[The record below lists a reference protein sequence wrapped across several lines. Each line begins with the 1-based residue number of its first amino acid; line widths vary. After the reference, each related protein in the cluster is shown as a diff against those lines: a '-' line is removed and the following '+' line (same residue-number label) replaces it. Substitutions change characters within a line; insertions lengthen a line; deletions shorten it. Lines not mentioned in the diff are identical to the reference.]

1 MFYPFSSSCSHT
13 DILAPSGASEMS
25 FKRFKATLSG
35 YFLSNKLINPKC
47 NMQQKAG
54 EKAENKTV
62 DTHEQN
68 YLTENKLKTEL
79 SMNQEYTRTSAANAG
94 KTQQDYRAGEQAVDT
109 APK

>member
-1 MFYPFSSSCSHT
+1 
-13 DILAPSGASEMS
+13 
-25 FKRFKATLSG
+25 
-35 YFLSNKLINPKC
+35 
-47 NMQQKAG
+47 MQQKAG

-109 APK
+109 APKWKTKKKQVKLIRQSKKVWWNTSGG